1 MPYKDDVY
9 TGGQEMDVP
18 IGRRFA
24 LDETGKLQTSA
35 PTPEDMLKYATT
47 GAYSQ
52 LEPFSNYIKR
62 RRKFLG
68 EEEPEYFDEEGNII
82 YSGVA

>member
-1 MPYKDDVY
+1 MPYTDDVY

-18 IGRRFA
+18 VGRRFA
-24 LDETGKLQTSA
+24 LDQSGQVQTSS
-35 PTPEDMLKYATT
+35 PTPADMMQYATT
-47 GAYSQ
+47 GAYQQ
-52 LEPFSNYIKR
+52 LKPFSNYIKR
-62 RRKFLG
+62 RREFLG